1 MSQIGLA
8 RRVKT
13 MTENAMYGRYPNKKE
28 IRLATDFMVKL
39 RDQLLAKGYITSFTY
54 HQTHSLELDFV
65 KVEHFSRFTPSEHV
79 SRAFA
84 EIYECER
91 HTVVSLFHPKQALP
105 IHAVYLSIDQSW
117 HFPQCGDFNG
127 SEYADH
133 YRSLD
138 EILADHPADYY
149 EADEEAQ
156 LALVKARRPGKD
168 LPEFPV
174 PKYNPVHARY
184 LDLRGKTAETLHI
197 DESPFSDNADILN
210 GNLKLTLETSNH
222 DSDVT
227 EVVKDEE
234 ELAEDIELNRIAD
247 EREGQTRIRVDINDL

>member
-13 MTENAMYGRYPNKKE
+13 MIENAVNGRDSNKKE
-28 IRLATDFMVKL
+28 IRRATDFMVKL
-39 RDQLLAKGYITSFTY
+39 RESLLAKGYLTSFSY
-54 HQTHSLELDFV
+54 HHTLPKYRVDRDHISHLDPI
-65 KVEHFSRFTPSEHV
+65 THV
-79 SRAFA
+79 SRSFA
-84 EIYECER
+84 EIYEFAGAIII
-91 HTVVSLFHPKQALP
+91 SLFHPKQALP
-105 IHAVYLSIDQSW
+105 IHIHYGIRTQELSLIEAGSVLQS
-117 HFPQCGDFNG
+117 D
-127 SEYADH
+127 YASH
-133 YRSLD
+133 YKTL
-138 EILADHPADYY
+138 EEVLADHPADYY

-156 LALVKARRPGKD
+156 RALIKARRPGKD

-174 PKYNPVHARY
+174 PKYNPAHARY

-197 DESPFSDNADILN
+197 DESPFSDNADIFN
-210 GNLKLTLETSNH
+210 GNLKPTLETSNH